1 MPAGTAQLILKVVAD
16 TKAAAGQVAATQKQV
31 GGFKG
36 ALAGV
41 GGVMAGAFAVG
52 AVVAFG
58 SELVSTA
65 SDAQQAA
72 GAVETVFG
80 DAADEIT
87 TMSEAAAEGAGLAA
101 SEYQELAAVIGTQ
114 LKAKGIE
121 NVAGQTDELIGIGA
135 DLAATF
141 GGTTT
146 DAVSALGATL
156 RGEFDTA
163 ERFGLSLSAN
173 AVAAKAVEMGLAKS
187 TSEVD
192 ANAKATA
199 TLALITE
206 QTADA
211 QGAFARE
218 TDTVAGSAAVMS
230 AKWTNVK
237 TKLGNVLIPMV
248 AKVITWISD
257 LIDLVVTG
265 IPAMWRKIKPVIE
278 TIGRVFRAIFG
289 GIAAYI
295 KVWVAVIRAYIKSV
309 IDVFRGIIEFVRA
322 VFRGDWQAA
331 FQAIKGIFTNIWGNI
346 KDVIKSL
353 PGSLGGIVTGLGRA
367 ALDAGEAIVNGILDG
382 LGAAGGAVADFASSV
397 GDAFRNFIND
407 HVIGPIKEF
416 SFTID
421 AGPFHHTFVP
431 FGALPYLA
439 KGGIVTGP
447 TLAMIGERGPEAVIP
462 LNRGGIGPTY
472 NITVQAG
479 VGDPVRI
486 GQTVVETITAYE
498 RVNGRRWRDVG

>member
-1 MPAGTAQLILKVVAD
+1 MADTATLVLKVVAD
-16 TKAAAGQVAATQKQV
+16 TKAAAGQMGGVQKQV
-31 GGFKG
+31 GGIKG
-36 ALAGV
+36 ALSGV
-41 GGVMAGAFAVG
+41 GAMVPAAFAVG

-58 SELVSTA
+58 TELVSTA

-87 TMSEAAAEGAGLAA
+87 AMSESAAEGAGLAA

-114 LKAKGIE
+114 LKTKGIE
-121 NVAGQTDELIGIGA
+121 DVAGQTDELIGIGA

-141 GGTTT
+141 GGTTN

-163 ERFGLSLSAN
+163 EKFGLSLSAA
-173 AVAAKAVEMGLAKS
+173 AVQAKAVEMGLADATGKI
-187 TSEVD
+187 D
-192 ANAKATA
+192 ANAKAQA

-206 QTADA
+206 QTTDA

-278 TIGRVFRAIFG
+278 TIGRVFKAIFS

-295 KVWVAVIRAYIKSV
+295 KFWVSLIRNYIKSV
-309 IDVFRGIIEFVRA
+309 IDIFRGIIEFVRA
-322 VFRGDWQAA
+322 VFRGDWKAA
-331 FQAIKGIFTNIWGNI
+331 FQAIKGIFTDIWGNI
-346 KDVIKSL
+346 KDVIGSL
-353 PGSLGGIVTGLGRA
+353 PDSLAGIVTGLGKA

-382 LGAAGGAVADFASSV
+382 LGAAGGAVASFASDV
-397 GDAFRNFIND
+397 GNVFKDFIND
-407 HVIGPIKEF
+407 HVIGPIKDF
-416 SFTID
+416 SFHLDVLT
-421 AGPFHHTFVP
+421 FHHTFVP
-431 FGALPYLA
+431 FGSLPYLA
-439 KGGIVTGP
+439 RGGIVTGP

-462 LNRGGIGPTY
+462 LNRAGGMGPVY

-486 GQTVVETITAYE
+486 GQTVVESISAYE